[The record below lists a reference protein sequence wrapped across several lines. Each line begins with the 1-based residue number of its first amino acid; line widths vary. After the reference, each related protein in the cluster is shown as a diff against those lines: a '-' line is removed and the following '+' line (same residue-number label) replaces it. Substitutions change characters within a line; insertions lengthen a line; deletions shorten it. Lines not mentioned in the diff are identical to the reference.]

1 MTDLFGTQHKDNNF
15 RAVWVQYGTT
25 HAVTEQQRRELS
37 TKEWSNYTKGGR
49 VNLQRITAKFL
60 SYNPVTNTVYL
71 EEI

>member
-1 MTDLFGTQHKDNNF
+1 MDLFGTQQKDNNF
-15 RAVWVQYGTT
+15 RAVWVAYGAT
-25 HAVTEQQRRELS
+25 HPVDELQRRELS
-37 TKEWSNYTKGGR
+37 TKEWSNYTKGGD